1 MTLEEN
7 RLRALS
13 HLHTLGLLTDAEH
26 AQALAHPDLSTA
38 ALRTPSEALGW
49 AAAKDIVAV
58 DALPGLRSRAAP
70 GAEDEAHR
78 TVANA
83 VAMVSGQAPAWVLF
97 EIGLMAH
104 RLEDGVTDSALDQ
117 LQALQLID
125 PVQHFQAR
133 SLLPEQEPEWA
144 APASPAATLAWAVRT
159 GVLTPAQLQ
168 ALATPMSAIS
178 PEGRQVVADAL
189 TRTERGGGGH
199 TKSVH
204 TRTERSS
211 SSDGHTKTVHTRT
224 VTWHSTG
231 ASGAS
236 GSPRAGK
243 VIAVVAVVALALYF
257 LFAR

>member
-1 MTLEEN
+1 MNPQETGP
-7 RLRALS
+7 RALS

-26 AQALAHPDLSTA
+26 AQALAHPDLPNTP
-38 ALRTPSEALGW
+38 LRTPSEALGW
-49 AAAKDIVAV
+49 AAAKGIVAPE
-58 DALPGLRSRAAP
+58 ALPGLRARAAP

-83 VAMVSGQAPAWVLF
+83 VAMVSGQAPAWVLL
-97 EIGLMAH
+97 EISLMAN
-104 RLEDGVTDSALDQ
+104 RLEDGVTESALDQ

-125 PVQHFQAR
+125 PAQHAQAL
-133 SLLPEQEPEWA
+133 SLLPAQEPEWA

-168 ALATPMSAIS
+168 ALASPMSAVS

-189 TRTERGGGGH
+189 
-199 TKSVH
+199 V
-204 TRTERSS
+204 RTERSS
-211 SSDGHTKTVHTRT
+211 GGRTKTVRT
-224 VTWHSTG
+224 HSVTWSST
-231 ASGAS
+231 GAS

-243 VIAVVAVVALALYF
+243 VIAVVAVVAVALYL

>member
-1 MTLEEN
+1 MNPEETG
-7 RLRALS
+7 LRALS

-26 AQALAHPDLSTA
+26 TLALAHPDLPGT
-38 ALRTPSEALGW
+38 ALRTPNEALGW
-49 AAAKDIVAV
+49 AAAKGIVAPE
-58 DALPGLRSRAAP
+58 ALSGLRARAAP

-83 VAMVSGQAPAWVLF
+83 VAMVSGQAPAWVLL
-97 EIGLMAH
+97 EISLMAN

-125 PVQHFQAR
+125 PGQHAQAR
-133 SLLPEQEPEWA
+133 ALLPEQEPEWA

-168 ALATPMSAIS
+168 MPAIS

-189 TRTERGGGGH
+189 TRTERSSGG
-199 TKSVH
+199 S
-204 TRTERSS
+204 
-211 SSDGHTKTVHTRT
+211 TKTVRTRT
-224 VTWHSTG
+224 VTWHST
-231 ASGAS
+231 GAS

-243 VIAVVAVVALALYF
+243 VIAVVAVVAVALYF

>member
-1 MTLEEN
+1 MNPEATG
-7 RLRALS
+7 LRALS

-26 AQALAHPDLSTA
+26 AQALAHPDLPTA

-49 AAAKDIVAV
+49 AAAKDIVAPE
-58 DALPGLRSRAAP
+58 ALPGLHARAAP

-83 VAMVSGQAPAWVLF
+83 VAMVSGQAPAWVLL
-97 EIGLMAH
+97 EISLMAN

-117 LQALQLID
+117 LQALQLVD
-125 PVQHFQAR
+125 PAQHAQAL
-133 SLLPEQEPEWA
+133 SLLPAPEPEWA

-168 ALATPMSAIS
+168 TLASPTSAGS
-178 PEGRQVVADAL
+178 PEGRQVAADAL
-189 TRTERGGGGH
+189 A
-199 TKSVH
+199 
-204 TRTERSS
+204 RTERSS
-211 SSDGHTKTVHTRT
+211 GGHTKTVHTRS

-231 ASGAS
+231 ASA
-236 GSPRAGK
+236 SPRAGK
-243 VIAVVAVVALALYF
+243 VIAIVALVAVALYF

>member
-1 MTLEEN
+1 MNSDETG
-7 RLRALS
+7 LRALS

-26 AQALAHPDLSTA
+26 AQALAHPDLPSA

-49 AAAKDIVAV
+49 AAAKDIVAPE
-58 DALPGLRSRAAP
+58 ALPGLRARAAP

-83 VAMVSGQAPAWVLF
+83 VAMVSGQAPAWVLL
-97 EIGLMAH
+97 EISLMAN

-125 PVQHFQAR
+125 PAQHAQAR
-133 SLLPEQEPEWA
+133 SLLPAQEPEWA

-159 GVLTPAQLQ
+159 GVLTHAQLQ
-168 ALATPMSAIS
+168 TLASPTSAVS

-189 TRTERGGGGH
+189 
-199 TKSVH
+199 V
-204 TRTERSS
+204 RTERSS
-211 SSDGHTKTVHTRT
+211 GGSTKTVHTRT
-224 VTWHSTG
+224 VTWQSTG
-231 ASGAS
+231 APGSSRAS
-236 GSPRAGK
+236 K
-243 VIAVVAVVALALYF
+243 VIAVVAVVAVALYF